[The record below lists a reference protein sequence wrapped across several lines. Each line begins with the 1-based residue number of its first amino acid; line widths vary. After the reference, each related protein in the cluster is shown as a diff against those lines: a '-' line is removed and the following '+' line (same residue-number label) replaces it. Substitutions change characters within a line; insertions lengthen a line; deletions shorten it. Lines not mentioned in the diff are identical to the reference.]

1 MAFMG
6 GMAVAVVDVVD
17 MIAVGDGDMSA
28 TFPMIVIVTGMF
40 GVALDAALV
49 EVPVVRG
56 VKVAV
61 VDVVDMVPVGDGDMS
76 ATVTMR
82 VGVVGVLDVG
92 GGHDCSSCECRMA
105 SLTM

>member
-6 GMAVAVVDVVD
+6 GVAVPVVDVVD
-17 MIAVGDGDMSA
+17 VIVVGDGDMSA
-28 TFPMIVIVTGMF
+28 TFPMSVIVSGML
-40 GVALDAALV
+40 GVALGAALI

-82 VGVVGVLDVG
+82 VGVAGVLDVG
-92 GGHDCSSCECRMA
+92 GGHGCSSCECRMA